1 MDELHLRGAPR
12 FLEGVFM
19 KLRCLILAASLV
31 IPAGAAFAEGD
42 AVAGAKVFKQCQACH
57 TATEPK
63 NKVGPTLMGVIGRP
77 VATVEGFKYS
87 KAMTEFGADGK
98 VWSEELLTEYLP
110 KPRDLVKGTT
120 MTFAGLKKP
129 EDIANV
135 IAYLKNPAA
144 Q

>member
-1 MDELHLRGAPR
+1 
-12 FLEGVFM
+12 M
-19 KLRCLILAASLV
+19 KLRCLILAASLT

-63 NKVGPTLMGVIGRP
+63 NKVGPSLMGVTYDRERSP
-77 VATVEGFKYS
+77 TVEGYKYS

-98 VWSEELLTEYLP
+98 VWSEQLLAEYLP
-110 KPRDLVKGTT
+110 KPRELVKGTT

-144 Q
+144 K

>member
-1 MDELHLRGAPR
+1 
-12 FLEGVFM
+12 M
-19 KLRCLILAASLV
+19 KLRCLILAAALTV
-31 IPAGAAFAEGD
+31 PAAAAFAEGD

-63 NKVGPTLMGVIGRP
+63 NKVGPTLMGVIDRP

-98 VWSEELLTEYLP
+98 VWSEELLKEYLP

-120 MTFAGLKKP
+120 MTYAGLKK
-129 EDIANV
+129 EDDIENV
-135 IAYLKNPAA
+135 IAYLKNPTAK
-144 Q
+144 